1 MKIAGWIILV
11 LGALSLIG
19 CLMGGNSAFGPL
31 LWIAIG
37 AFCLNRAEQKRKDKE
52 DKDEWTNQQ

>member
-37 AFCLNRAEQKRKDKE
+37 AFCLNRAEQKKKR
-52 DKDEWTNQQ
+52 